1 MGEFSKNKYEGLG
14 IFIYSDGR
22 KVKCKIIFSMKED
35 GSIIKCMVKVH
46 FLGQMDENILEMYK

>member
-22 KVKCKIIFSMKED
+22 KVKYKIIFSMKED
-35 GSIIKCMVKVH
+35 G
-46 FLGQMDENILEMYK
+46 